1 MRRLPTGRLSRP
13 SRESSYIDTPNVKPA
28 KFNRVFHRWASVLIA
43 LPLLLVI
50 GTGLLLMLKKEVAW
64 IQPPIQQGSTKEPG
78 ITFDRIL
85 AIAQSVPE
93 AEINGW
99 EDVDRLDV
107 RPLKGMLKVRA
118 MNRWEIQIDGVTGE
132 VLQVA
137 FHRSD
142 LIESLHDG
150 SFFHD
155 KVKLLIFL
163 PSALILLLLWVSGIY
178 LFILPY
184 LARRNRHRTLSS

>member
-1 MRRLPTGRLSRP
+1 MIKLISCKM
-13 SRESSYIDTPNVKPA
+13 KPA

-43 LPLLLVI
+43 LPLLVVI

-64 IQPPIQQGSTKEPG
+64 IQPPTQQGSTKELG
-78 ITFDRIL
+78 ITFDQIL
-85 AIAQSVPE
+85 AVARSVPE
-93 AEINGW
+93 AEIEGW
-99 EDVDRLDV
+99 EDIDRLDV
-107 RPLKGMLKVRA
+107 RPSKGMLKVRA
-118 MNRWEIQIDGVTGE
+118 RNRWEIQIDGVTGE

-137 FHRSD
+137 FRRSD

-163 PSALILLLLWVSGIY
+163 PSALILLLVWVTGIY

-184 LARRNRHRTLSS
+184 LVRRNRR